1 MRRGSEDAHLWLRW
15 TRFFKLQEDARWKRR
30 EHKRSQ
36 HLRDLKTDV
45 AHCHDRPAHDTASR
59 ETENGIFWRG
69 MLRVQGT
76 MLRLPEWLDR
86 SHQP

>member
-1 MRRGSEDAHLWLRW
+1 MRRGPEDVR
-15 TRFFKLQEDARWKRR
+15 RKRR
-30 EHKRSQ
+30 EHTRSQ
-36 HLRDLKTDV
+36 RLRDLKNV
-45 AHCHDRPAHDTASR
+45 AHGHDRSAHDTASR

-69 MLRVQGT
+69 MLWVQGT